1 MKWRTECFKQFGSVL
16 DLPVLSSYDAL
27 SELIGA
33 GAKALDVGCGAHK
46 PFRRLVE
53 DCGGE
58 YFTLDID
65 TAGDF
70 DYRTFD
76 DVPQETFFDV
86 IIANQILEHVTVQEA
101 LEMMAAAVTHLKP
114 GGAVFATVPNTAH
127 PVRQRDCTHITPW
140 PHNDLYSL
148 LRTCGLDVTLM
159 GRFNKHP
166 LTSNPL
172 KRWIIAVIC
181 KEFRID
187 WCDGIVI
194 VGVKR

>member
-1 MKWRTECFKQFGSVL
+1 M
-16 DLPVLSSYDAL
+16 LSSYDVL
-27 SELIGA
+27 TDLIR
-33 GAKALDVGCGAHK
+33 KDTKILDVGCGAHQ
-46 PFRRLVE
+46 PFRKLVE
-53 DCGGE
+53 ASGGR

-65 TAGDF
+65 TSGDF
-70 DYRTFD
+70 DYRSFAEI
-76 DVPQETFFDV
+76 PLEALFEV
-86 IIANQILEHVTVQEA
+86 IIFNQILEHVTVQEA
-101 LEMMAAAVTHLKP
+101 LEMVGAAADHLTP

-140 PHNDLYSL
+140 PHNDIYSL
-148 LRTCGLDVTLM
+148 MRTCGLEVTLM

-172 KRWIIAVIC
+172 KRWIIATIC